1 MKEFEK
7 KIQQDFVDALK
18 KGDTKVVDVLRMLK
32 SSIQNKKVEK
42 GKDASLSEDD
52 YVVLLRRMI
61 KQRKEAAEQYEAVG
75 AIDRAEQERAEV
87 SILEK
92 YLPEQLS
99 EEQILQLA
107 KKIIEETGAKGI
119 SDLGKVMG
127 RLMPHVKGKAD
138 GATVRNVVERLL
150 R

>member
-1 MKEFEK
+1 MKDFEK
-7 KIQQDFVDALK
+7 RIQQDFVDALK
-18 KGDTKVVDVLRMLK
+18 RGDNKVVDVLRMLK

>member
-52 YVVLLRRMI
+52 YIVLLRRMI

-75 AIDRAEQERAEV
+75 VRDRAEQERAEV

-127 RLMPHVKGKAD
+127 KLMPHIKVKLM
-138 GATVRNVVERLL
+138 VL

>member
-1 MKEFEK
+1 LKDFEK
-7 KIQQDFVDALK
+7 RIQQDFVDALK
-18 KGDTKVVDVLRMLK
+18 RGDSKVVDVLRMLK

>member
-52 YVVLLRRMI
+52 YIVLLRRMI

-75 AIDRAEQERAEV
+75 VRDRAEQERAEV

-127 RLMPHVKGKAD
+127 KLMPHVKGKAD

>member
-127 RLMPHVKGKAD
+127 KLMPHVKGKAD

>member
-42 GKDASLSEDD
+42 GKGASLSEDD
-52 YVVLLRRMI
+52 YIVLLRRMI

-75 AIDRAEQERAEV
+75 VRDRAEQERAEV

-127 RLMPHVKGKAD
+127 KLMPHVKGKAD

>member
-1 MKEFEK
+1 LKEFEK

-75 AIDRAEQERAEV
+75 VRDRAEQERAEV

-127 RLMPHVKGKAD
+127 KLMPHVKGKAD

>member
-1 MKEFEK
+1 LKEFEK

-52 YVVLLRRMI
+52 YIVLLRRMI

-75 AIDRAEQERAEV
+75 VRDRAEQERAEV

-127 RLMPHVKGKAD
+127 KLMPHIKGKAD

>member
-1 MKEFEK
+1 MKDFEK
-7 KIQQDFVDALK
+7 RIQQDFVDALK
-18 KGDTKVVDVLRMLK
+18 RGDSKVVDVLRMLK

>member
-1 MKEFEK
+1 LKEFEK

-42 GKDASLSEDD
+42 GKGASLSEDD
-52 YVVLLRRMI
+52 YIVLLRRMI

-75 AIDRAEQERAEV
+75 VRDRAEQERAEV

-127 RLMPHVKGKAD
+127 KLMPHVKGKAD

>member
-1 MKEFEK
+1 LKDFEK
-7 KIQQDFVDALK
+7 RIQQDFVDALK
-18 KGDTKVVDVLRMLK
+18 RGDNKVVDVLRMLK

-42 GKDASLSEDD
+42 GKNASLSEDD

-61 KQRKEAAEQYEAVG
+61 KQRKEAAEQYEAVA

>member
-52 YVVLLRRMI
+52 YIVLLRRMI

-75 AIDRAEQERAEV
+75 VRDRAEQERAEV

-127 RLMPHVKGKAD
+127 KLMPHIKGKAD

>member
-1 MKEFEK
+1 LKDFEK
-7 KIQQDFVDALK
+7 RIQQDFVDALK
-18 KGDTKVVDVLRMLK
+18 RGDNKVVDVLRMLK

>member
-1 MKEFEK
+1 MKDFEK
-7 KIQQDFVDALK
+7 RIQQDFVDALK
-18 KGDTKVVDVLRMLK
+18 KGDNKVVDVLRMLK

>member
-42 GKDASLSEDD
+42 GKGASLSEDD
-52 YVVLLRRMI
+52 YIVLLRRMI